1 MKSNITDVNQITY
14 KTRFWELPDEA
25 RNELAQLA
33 HFITVQTDKKE
44 KIDQELGS
52 YFGSTL
58 KEVHTSAITMNEVSL
73 SYGRFIRH
81 PSNMLEQDAV
91 ILGEKL
97 EVQSKAIDDLIL
109 LNKEQRLNA
118 ASASNVQHQDSK
130 NWRMRGASE
139 NWSFF
144 NDAITNMEE
153 RMNQLST
160 TVSTVEQ
167 AVNSFQPNLQFSP
180 QHIGAMLNHQSKMYM
195 SLAGRVAEI
204 HQEADRVVKRRRLTK

>member
-1 MKSNITDVNQITY
+1 
-14 KTRFWELPDEA
+14 
-25 RNELAQLA
+25 
-33 HFITVQTDKKE
+33 
-44 KIDQELGS
+44 
-52 YFGSTL
+52 
-58 KEVHTSAITMNEVSL
+58 
-73 SYGRFIRH
+73 
-81 PSNMLEQDAV
+81 MLEQDAV